1 MYITAQPTR
10 TPHSQGPHT
19 LPGNPPTGNLR
30 CWLYTVAHEKWN
42 SPTEGKGEGKNMKQT
57 QVRANHFATGI
68 KVKNQ
73 VLTIKRDTLIFTQ
86 PLEIVLIVNTI

>member
-1 MYITAQPTR
+1 
-10 TPHSQGPHT
+10 
-19 LPGNPPTGNLR
+19 
-30 CWLYTVAHEKWN
+30 
-42 SPTEGKGEGKNMKQT
+42 MKQT